1 MQASDSFLH
10 YYMATT
16 PMKMAKTS
24 SHDDPCSK
32 SVTYLFSNILNKS
45 NTFTSNQIKPYN
57 LSSNGQNDVSSH
69 DDNH

>member
-1 MQASDSFLH
+1 
-10 YYMATT
+10 
-16 PMKMAKTS
+16 MKMAKTS